1 MKVKITPQ
9 QLNGTIEAIPSK
21 SHAHRLLI
29 AQKLAA
35 LQGDGR
41 EDSLQ
46 IPAFSEDI
54 AATKDCLTQ
63 LDQGLPRFDCR
74 ESGST
79 IRFMIPV
86 AMALKDEA
94 VFAGSG
100 KLPQRPLSPL
110 KEEMERH
117 GCSFGTSAQDADS
130 AKASANASVS
140 GSKKASGRGV
150 LESAKAS
157 ATGDSH
163 AADASG
169 RDVPEAAK
177 TSAAAGTSGTA
188 KTLMDAKDLEAGT
201 AKTSANVSS
210 GSAKDSG
217 RGVTSEICRIRG
229 RLQPGKYELAGN
241 ISSQFIT
248 GLLFALPLL
257 DGDSSLQLT
266 TKLESAGYVDLTLQV
281 LREFG
286 IEIREVREMHVVR
299 ENRESWEARETR
311 EVREVIADGDAG
323 ADSAQ
328 KSQSAVLAESENSL
342 DKKNFPAAT
351 SPDAAERSDA
361 AASPKPATN
370 SVAASEWDFKANSE
384 IPFERNPGANA
395 EFSSGN
401 CLIRYEIPGN
411 QVYREPEGLK
421 VEGDWSNA
429 AFWLVAGALGGDV
442 TCTGLNPQSAQRDK
456 EIITVLE
463 KMGAKIE
470 RKNTVYHISE
480 NSIPLHGET
489 VSAAQ
494 FPDLVPVIAVAMTG
508 ADGASAIT
516 DAQRLRIKESDR
528 LATVCDFLTILGT
541 DIRQT
546 EDGLIIHEND
556 CKCSHEITIK
566 DGRENGCKD
575 TPAGTAAHCPSPP
588 LSGGTVSSHND
599 HRIAMAAAVASCRAD
614 GPVIITGAEA
624 VKKSYPD
631 FFTDFTRL
639 GGKIEILED

>member
-1 MKVKITPQ
+1 MNIKITPQ

-35 LQGDGR
+35 LQGGGQA
-41 EDSLQ
+41 EPLQ
-46 IPAFSEDI
+46 IPTFSEDI
-54 AATKDCLTQ
+54 DATKGCLAQ
-63 LDQGLPRFDCR
+63 LDQDLPRFDCR

-117 GCSFGTSAQDADS
+117 GCEFEMLAAAKSSADE
-130 AKASANASVS
+130 KAS
-140 GSKKASGRGV
+140 
-150 LESAKAS
+150 
-157 ATGDSH
+157 
-163 AADASG
+163 
-169 RDVPEAAK
+169 EAAK
-177 TSAAAGTSGTA
+177 APAQDTIANSA
-188 KTLMDAKDLEAGT
+188 LEA
-201 AKTSANVSS
+201 AKA
-210 GSAKDSG
+210 SG

-257 DGDSSLQLT
+257 GGDSSLQLT

-286 IEIREVREMHVVR
+286 IEIREVREAITDEYVTGSQKTETIDSQ
-299 ENRESWEARETR
+299 EN
-311 EVREVIADGDAG
+311 
-323 ADSAQ
+323 
-328 KSQSAVLAESENSL
+328 AESSSENY
-342 DKKNFPAAT
+342 
-351 SPDAAERSDA
+351 
-361 AASPKPATN
+361 
-370 SVAASEWDFKANSE
+370 
-384 IPFERNPGANA
+384 
-395 EFSSGN
+395 
-401 CLIRYEIPGN
+401 LIRYEIPGN
-411 QVYREPEGLK
+411 QIYREPEGLK

-429 AFWLVAGALGGDV
+429 AFWLVAGALGGNI
-442 TCTGLNPQSAQRDK
+442 TCTGLNPDSTQRDK
-456 EIITVLE
+456 EIVTVLE

-470 RKNTVYHISE
+470 RENTAYHIAG
-480 NSIPLHGET
+480 NDAPLHGET

-494 FPDLVPVIAVAMTG
+494 FPDLVPVMAVAMTG
-508 ADGASAIT
+508 ASGTSSIT
-516 DAQRLRIKESDR
+516 NAERLRIKESDR

-546 EDGLIIHEND
+546 EDGLIIHENKNNTD
-556 CKCSHEITIK
+556 PS
-566 DGRENGCKD
+566 
-575 TPAGTAAHCPSPP
+575 GTAAHCPAPP

-614 GPVIITGAEA
+614 GPIVITGAEA

-631 FFTDFTRL
+631 FFTDFVKL

>member
-1 MKVKITPQ
+1 MNIKITPQ

-35 LQGDGR
+35 LQGGGQ
-41 EDSLQ
+41 EDPLA
-46 IPAFSEDI
+46 IPTFSEDI
-54 AATKDCLTQ
+54 DATKGCLAQ
-63 LDQGLPRFDCR
+63 LDEELPRFDCR

-110 KEEMERH
+110 KEEMERR
-117 GCSFGTSAQDADS
+117 GCSFEMLATAKNPAAVNDS
-130 AKASANASVS
+130 V
-140 GSKKASGRGV
+140 
-150 LESAKAS
+150 
-157 ATGDSH
+157 
-163 AADASG
+163 
-169 RDVPEAAK
+169 AAK
-177 TSAAAGTSGTA
+177 SPANGSDAATA
-188 KTLMDAKDLEAGT
+188 
-201 AKTSANVSS
+201 
-210 GSAKDSG
+210 SG

-257 DGDSSLQLT
+257 NGDSSLQLT

-286 IEIREVREMHVVR
+286 IEIREVREKITDEDANAGKKVVISER
-299 ENRESWEARETR
+299 AAEQ
-311 EVREVIADGDAG
+311 
-323 ADSAQ
+323 ADS
-328 KSQSAVLAESENSL
+328 LSL
-342 DKKNFPAAT
+342 T
-351 SPDAAERSDA
+351 
-361 AASPKPATN
+361 
-370 SVAASEWDFKANSE
+370 ANSE
-384 IPFERNPGANA
+384 ADLEGISEANLKSNS
-395 EFSSGN
+395 EN
-401 CLIRYEIPGN
+401 YLIRYEIPGN
-411 QVYREPEGLK
+411 QIYREPEGLK

-429 AFWLVAGALGGDV
+429 AFWLVAGALGGNI
-442 TCTGLNPQSAQRDK
+442 TCTGLNPDSTQRDK
-456 EIITVLE
+456 EIVTVLE

-470 RKNTVYHISE
+470 RENTAYHIAGTDA
-480 NSIPLHGET
+480 PLHGET

-494 FPDLVPVIAVAMTG
+494 FPDLVPVMAVAMTG
-508 ADGASAIT
+508 ASDASSIT
-516 DAQRLRIKESDR
+516 NAERLRIKESDR

-546 EDGLIIHEND
+546 EDGLIIHENKNNTD
-556 CKCSHEITIK
+556 PS
-566 DGRENGCKD
+566 
-575 TPAGTAAHCPSPP
+575 GTAAHCPAPP

-614 GPVIITGAEA
+614 GPIVITGAEA

-631 FFTDFTRL
+631 FFTDFVKL